1 MATQT
6 EVARHLSLTDRQ
18 LRRLQKLPGAPISNK
33 RGQLDLDAWRDFYIS
48 YSQRMAAGLN
58 ADLKTYR
65 VTLSVTREEARHL
78 EAFLAEH
85 GGWKAFLWTPPYAWR
100 QIKVT
105 CAAWS
110 SRVRMLRVEFSAEFK
125 QVVN

>member
-1 MATQT
+1 MKTFRWKVKPDM
-6 EVARHLSLTDRQ
+6 EVNSQPSVREVRFGD
-18 LRRLQKLPGAPISNK
+18 G
-33 RGQLDLDAWRDFYIS
+33 

-85 GGWKAFLWTPPYAWR
+85 GGCIFVEATLCIPADKGDLCR
-100 QIKVT
+100 VV
-105 CAAWS
+105 CAGRDVA
-110 SRVRMLRVEFSAEFK
+110 R
-125 QVVN
+125 

>member
-1 MATQT
+1 MKTFRWKVKPDM
-6 EVARHLSLTDRQ
+6 EVNSQPSVREVRFGD
-18 LRRLQKLPGAPISNK
+18 G
-33 RGQLDLDAWRDFYIS
+33 

-85 GGWKAFLWTPPYAWR
+85 GGWKAFLWTPPYAL
-100 QIKVT
+100 
-105 CAAWS
+105 AADKGDLCRLVITGS
-110 SRVRMLRVEFSAEFK
+110 HAAG
-125 QVVN
+125 

>member
-1 MATQT
+1 MKTFRWKVKPDM
-6 EVARHLSLTDRQ
+6 EVNSQPSVREVRFGD
-18 LRRLQKLPGAPISNK
+18 G
-33 RGQLDLDAWRDFYIS
+33 

-65 VTLSVTREEARHL
+65 VMLSVTREEARHL

-85 GGWKAFLWTPPYAWR
+85 GGWKAFLWKPPYAYR

-105 CAAWS
+105 FHQELNSNIRHRWTQQQKAKKTQ
-110 SRVRMLRVEFSAEFK
+110 L
-125 QVVN
+125 

>member
-1 MATQT
+1 MKTFRWKVKPDM
-6 EVARHLSLTDRQ
+6 EVNSQPSVREVRFGD
-18 LRRLQKLPGAPISNK
+18 G
-33 RGQLDLDAWRDFYIS
+33 

-85 GGWKAFLWTPPYAWR
+85 GFFFRLEGIFVEATLCIPADKGDLCR
-100 QIKVT
+100 VV
-105 CAAWS
+105 CAGRDVA
-110 SRVRMLRVEFSAEFK
+110 R
-125 QVVN
+125 